1 MVIKSDILESIQEL
15 NRIFNKKFGNLVE
28 KIDHANE
35 KECGYLEDMNDQI
48 RSFIDSFNQEERYIA
63 ALHEMQEL
71 LMKKMNI
78 FTNDIRGVHAVN
90 SDKYAVVQT
99 EFNGKEFLWVCGQDA
114 KDFISENAKQA
125 KICMDPYLFSIF
137 YPNQGTFLD
146 LGANIG
152 AFSLPFAA
160 HGWKGYAFEAGRKNT
175 EVLKKS
181 ILLNDF
187 DITVIEQAVYDRTGS
202 IKFVENGPW
211 GSVEN
216 DIFKDNNAVI
226 LDTIAL
232 DDWYESADVEQ
243 IDLIKIDI
251 EGSEVAAFR
260 GMERMLQKYH
270 YPPIYTEVNLFAL
283 ALQGES
289 QYSYF
294 AEAEKLGYHV
304 YEMYEGKLYEYS
316 KDLFPLDYC
325 RDYMLVHEIP
335 DYLEGRVFGRIANN
349 DGRLEQVLSRLKR
362 YEQWPEI
369 GKYGDVDHTNDFDFY
384 ICYCIK
390 DYPEFLTD
398 EVRNVLVEI
407 KECTSDNLFMQQLLS
422 WLKV

>member
-1 MVIKSDILESIQEL
+1 MVTKNDILESIHEL
-15 NRIFNKKFGNLVE
+15 NRTFHKKIGNLAE
-28 KIDHANE
+28 KIDRAGE
-35 KECGYLEDMNDQI
+35 KECGYLEDLDCQI
-48 RSFIDSFNQEERYIA
+48 RNFIDSTEKEERYLA

-90 SDKYAVVQT
+90 GNKYAVVET
-99 EFNGKEFLWVCGQDA
+99 EFNDQTYLWVCSQAA
-114 KDFISENAKQA
+114 KDTISEYAKQGRS
-125 KICMDPYLFSIF
+125 CMHPDLFTIF
-137 YPNQGTFLD
+137 QKKQGVFLD

-160 HGWKGYAFEAGRKNT
+160 HGWKGYAFEAGSKNT
-175 EVLKKS
+175 DVLKKS

-187 DITVIEQAVYDRTGS
+187 DITVVEQAVYDRTGS

-216 DIFKDNNAVI
+216 DIFHEENAVV
-226 LDTIAL
+226 LDTVAL
-232 DDWYESADVEQ
+232 DDWYEGAGVEQ

-260 GMERMLQKYH
+260 GMENMLQKYH

-283 ALQGES
+283 ALQGET

-294 AEAEKLGYHV
+294 TEAEKLGYHI
-304 YEMYEGKLYEYS
+304 YEMYEGKLYEYN
-316 KDLFPLDYC
+316 KDLFPLNYC
-325 RDYMLVHEIP
+325 RDYIFLNEIP
-335 DYLEGRVFGRIANN
+335 AYLENRVFGRIANN

-362 YEQWPEI
+362 YSQWPEV
-369 GKYGDVDHTNDFDFY
+369 GKYGDLNRQDDFDFY

-398 EVRNVLVEI
+398 EVMEILSEI
-407 KECTSDNLFMQQLLS
+407 KEHTKGHLFIQQLFS
-422 WLKV
+422 WMNG

>member
-1 MVIKSDILESIQEL
+1 MVTKNDILESIHEL
-15 NRIFNKKFGNLVE
+15 NRIFHKKIGNLAE
-28 KIDHANE
+28 KIDRAGE
-35 KECGYLEDMNDQI
+35 KECGYLEDLDCQI
-48 RSFIDSFNQEERYIA
+48 RNFIDSTEKEERYLA

-90 SDKYAVVQT
+90 GNKYAVVET
-99 EFNGKEFLWVCGQDA
+99 EFNGKEFLWVCRQDA
-114 KDFISENAKQA
+114 DDFISENAKQA
-125 KICMDPYLFSIF
+125 KICMDPYLYSIF
-137 YPNQGTFLD
+137 CSKQGTLLD

-160 HGWKGYAFEAGRKNT
+160 HGWKGYAFEAGSKNT
-175 EVLKKS
+175 DVLKKS

-187 DITVIEQAVYDRTGS
+187 DITVVEQAVYNRTGS

-216 DIFKDNNAVI
+216 DIFHEENAVV
-226 LDTIAL
+226 LDTVAL
-232 DDWYESADVEQ
+232 DDWYEGAGVEQ

-260 GMERMLQKYH
+260 GMENMLQKYH

-283 ALQGES
+283 ALQGET

-294 AEAEKLGYHV
+294 TEAEKLGYHI
-304 YEMYEGKLYEYS
+304 YEMYEGKLFAYS

-325 RDYMLVHEIP
+325 RDYMFLHDIP
-335 DYLEGRVFGRIANN
+335 AYMNERVFGRIANN
-349 DGRLEQVLSRLKR
+349 DSRLEQVIQRLRR
-362 YEQWPEI
+362 YKQWPVI
-369 GKYGDVDHTNDFDFY
+369 GKYGDVDHPCDFDFY

-390 DYPEFLTD
+390 DYPQFLTE
-398 EVRNVLVEI
+398 EVMELLKEI
-407 KECTSDNLFMQQLLS
+407 KTYTKDCLFMQKLLS
-422 WLKV
+422 WL